1 MLIKT
6 IMRFLTGEF
15 FRLSMDSDSPAPAP
29 TNTSQTTSNI
39 PDWAIPYATKVLGN
53 AQNLTDINQNPYQT
67 YQGNRVAD
75 FNPLQN
81 QAFSNVAGMTTNAGT
96 GNAMNQTQDAYN
108 RSANAGPY
116 NAQNF
121 GNQYGSGPQFQNMG
135 LGYLAANAPQL
146 NQYQMG
152 RADQVSGNNVNNQ
165 NINSAQSN
173 YRPDLDQYQMGPASQ
188 VRSQNFGQQSVQDY
202 MSPYQQNVTDI
213 QKQEAIKDYGR
224 QLPGQNAQASSA
236 GAFGGTRQA
245 LVAAEGQRNLQTQL
259 GGIQA
264 AGSQNAYQNAQ
275 QQFNADQARRQQA
288 QMSNQQAGLTVGQQ
302 NLASQLQTQGLRAG
316 QSLQVAMSNLSN
328 RQQTNVQNAANNLQA
343 QGMNAEQAMRAAL
356 ANQQAGLT
364 VGQQNLSSKLQTQA
378 LGAGQD
384 LQVAMSNLS
393 NRQQANVQN
402 AANNLQAQGMNA
414 EQAMRAALAN
424 QQAGLT
430 VGQQNLQSQLQTQA
444 LGSGQSMQAQL
455 ANQGAYGQMQGLGM
469 QQNLSANQQAMQN
482 AAQQAQYG
490 LAGQQAGEASRQ
502 FGANYGLQ
510 NRQQALAAAGQL
522 GTLGQ
527 QQYTQQMGINA
538 AQQQAGAQIQA
549 QEQQGI
555 SNKYQDFLNT
565 QNYPYKQL
573 GFMSDIIRGTPT
585 SGGAQSMYQAP
596 PSGIS
601 QFAGLAGGL
610 GSLYGGYNQAM
621 KGAAGGEIKGY
632 AEGGAVAF
640 DNGGDVVPR
649 PSAAEFMVA
658 NEVNKRPN
666 KNDTSGL
673 GALLKAAGMGADLQN
688 LIVAQ
693 KQVKTKQ
700 QEDTI
705 RDLQNRLAQATGMPE
720 QQNTTVEEDVRKM
733 LQQEVE
739 SRQGG
744 IADLDTGN
752 LGDNYAGGGI
762 VAFTDNKDQPVQAD
776 MPTSPAGRWASSV
789 LQSMRKE
796 GAEAAEKQAAENK
809 IRIQHGMAAGP
820 LGVFMNQSDEQRA
833 AAQAAIAGVNNPAA
847 APAPA
852 APVPADAPQTSGA
865 DSGAPTDRD
874 PATGRRIINGR
885 VEDAPAGAPAPSTSP
900 LAPRPS
906 GYAAPSGAPA
916 VDSADSDHTKL
927 MATLQGNI
935 DEGRALLKKG
945 IQPREVNKTAG
956 EHAADLRE
964 QDNAYLKARG
974 LPTAEES
981 MKERLDNLATAGREA
996 RNNRDVDRWMAAAQ
1010 GFFAM
1015 AGGKSQYAM
1024 QNMAEGLNIGVKEL
1038 RAVEQDYRKID
1049 QLQKDKAELLKEATR
1064 QEARGDFA
1072 KGDALRK
1079 EIDDRNAK
1087 IDATNLTVAERLLHY
1102 SGDAMG
1108 RAIAAKSANDARK
1121 AADAARAQAA
1131 EIAATG
1137 RQDLLNERKESR
1149 IERDTQN
1156 RSQLYLNAVRTHP
1169 LNLGNKALPTLEADL
1184 MRSDPKTAKE
1194 KEAHNKLEAQ
1204 VKTMRKTV
1212 HEDAQRISRNADP
1225 TKWSV
1230 VGN

>member
-1 MLIKT
+1 MC
-6 IMRFLTGEF
+6 
-15 FRLSMDSDSPAPAP
+15 SPSPSPAPSS
-29 TNTSQTTSNI
+29 TSQTTSNI

-53 AQNLTDINQNPYQT
+53 AQNLTDINQNPYQQ

-81 QAFSNVAGMTTNAGT
+81 QSFNNIAGMTTNAGT

-108 RSANAGPY
+108 RSANAGAY

-152 RADQVSGNNVNNQ
+152 QANQVSGNNVNNQ
-165 NINSAQSN
+165 NINAAQSN
-173 YRPDLDQYQMGPASQ
+173 YRPDLQEYQMGPASQ
-188 VRSQNFGQQSVQDY
+188 VRSQNFGQQFAQDY
-202 MSPYQQNVTDI
+202 MSPYQQNVTDF
-213 QKQEAIKDYGR
+213 QKQEAVKDYGR
-224 QLPGQNAQASSA
+224 QLPGMGAQASGA
-236 GAFGGTRQA
+236 GAFGGTRHA

-316 QSLQVAMSNLSN
+316 QN
-328 RQQTNVQNAANNLQA
+328 
-343 QGMNAEQAMRAAL
+343 
-356 ANQQAGLT
+356 
-364 VGQQNLSSKLQTQA
+364 
-378 LGAGQD
+378 

-455 ANQGAYGQMQGLGM
+455 ANQGAYAQMQGLGM

-527 QQYTQQMGINA
+527 QQYAQQMGINA

-555 SNKYQDFLNT
+555 SNRYQDFLNQ

-610 GSLYGGYNQAM
+610 GSLYGGYNQANRV
-621 KGAAGGEIKGY
+621 AAGGEIKGY

-640 DNGGDVVPR
+640 DDGGDVVPL

-658 NEVNKRPN
+658 KKANERPD
-666 KNDTSGL
+666 KKDASGL
-673 GALLKAAGMGADLQN
+673 GALLKAAGTAGMPADLQG
-688 LIVAQ
+688 LLVAQ
-693 KQVKTKQ
+693 KQVETEKQ
-700 QEDTI
+700 NKII
-705 RDLQNRLAQATGMPE
+705 RDLQNQLAKATGMPA
-720 QQNTTVEEDVRKM
+720 QQNTTVKEDVSNM
-733 LQQEVE
+733 LRQEVE
-739 SRQGG
+739 SRAAENAPERQGG

-762 VAFTDNKDQPVQAD
+762 VAFDDGGDVRHFQT
-776 MPTSPAGRWASSV
+776 AGAVSLSDLEIGASSEPVPPKVKPTPEQVDKILADIRANGGTVGLSTV
-789 LQSMRKE
+789 L
-796 GAEAAEKQAAENK
+796 
-809 IRIQHGMAAGP
+809 
-820 LGVFMNQSDEQRA
+820 D
-833 AAQAAIAGVNNPAA
+833 AQAGVYPITPPAAVPAAVPAA
-847 APAPA
+847 APAAVPA
-852 APVPADAPQTSGA
+852 A
-865 DSGAPTDRD
+865 
-874 PATGRRIINGR
+874 
-885 VEDAPAGAPAPSTSP
+885 APAAAPAPAPSTSP

-916 VDSADSDHTKL
+916 VDSDDSDHAKL
-927 MATLQGNI
+927 MKTLQGRT
-935 DEGRALLKKG
+935 DEGEALLKKS
-945 IQPREVNKTAG
+945 IRTPETLKTA
-956 EHAADLRE
+956 EEYAALSRE
-964 QDNAYLKARG
+964 QENASLKARN
-974 LPTAEES
+974 LPTVEES
-981 MKERLDNLATAGREA
+981 MKERLANLATAGREA

-1072 KGDALRK
+1072 KGQTLRK
-1079 EIDDRNAK
+1079 EAEDRRDK
-1087 IDATNLTVAERLLHY
+1087 IEASNLVVAERLMHY

-1108 RAIAAKSANDARK
+1108 RAIAAKSANDTRKEAALLRAQQGAIAAQDRQYRFDIDQQNRTDRFNKAREDK
-1121 AADAARAQAA
+1121 RDKLELDYRKTDVDYKSHVALSNQLSTMGLREDLKPEQQKIYDGLVTKYNNVGTAIDTRARTFADKRIKEDSSLQAAADN
-1131 EIAATG
+1131 ILKG
-1137 RQDLLNERKESR
+1137 K
-1149 IERDTQN
+1149 
-1156 RSQLYLNAVRTHP
+1156 
-1169 LNLGNKALPTLEADL
+1169 K
-1184 MRSDPKTAKE
+1184 
-1194 KEAHNKLEAQ
+1194 
-1204 VKTMRKTV
+1204 
-1212 HEDAQRISRNADP
+1212 
-1225 TKWSV
+1225 
-1230 VGN
+1230 